1 MHQGEY
7 PTKQQGDRQHNK
19 QVARVDSCR
28 MFGTFLFL
36 YFMDGTMQRVSLA
49 SFVLAMGMLVDNAIV
64 IIDGILVDLKAGK
77 SRMEAMTAIGR
88 QTAMPLLGATLIA
101 IIAFLPIF
109 MSPDTAGV
117 YTRDLFKSRILSD
130 SG

>member
-1 MHQGEY
+1 
-7 PTKQQGDRQHNK
+7 
-19 QVARVDSCR
+19 
-28 MFGTFLFL
+28 
-36 YFMDGTMQRVSLA
+36 MQRVSLA

-109 MSPDTAGV
+109 ISRYCRGV
-117 YTRDLFKSRILSD
+117 YARLIYRAGGFVTA
-130 SG
+130 

>member
-1 MHQGEY
+1 
-7 PTKQQGDRQHNK
+7 
-19 QVARVDSCR
+19 
-28 MFGTFLFL
+28 
-36 YFMDGTMQRVSLA
+36 MQRVSLA
-49 SFVLAMGMLVDNAIV
+49 CSCLRWGMLVDNAIV

-109 MSPDTAGV
+109 MSPDYAGAIRAICLS
-117 YTRDLFKSRILSD
+117 YSLFPCCLA
-130 SG
+130 GCWL